1 MPPAAPGQN
10 AARRAQGK
18 RPGDLTGL
26 RNQQLSRQAAAL
38 KAETATQNQ
47 DSLEA
52 QRLAKLT
59 EEVDYS
65 SEARAREREAALS
78 NVVEETEVEVR
89 PKTERIRVLDDVKDM
104 TFGREIISEAEYD
117 ENGNMTKFPAL
128 GPLRNLNFEV
138 GVWYTVDADVAGH
151 LRHLGYVMDI

>member
-1 MPPAAPGQN
+1 MPAATPGQN
-10 AARRAQGK
+10 AARRATGK

-26 RNQQLSRQAAAL
+26 RGQQLAKQAAAL
-38 KAETATQNQ
+38 KAETAAQNQ

-65 SEARAREREAALS
+65 SEARAREREAAAS
-78 NVVEETEVEVR
+78 NVVEEGEIEVR

-104 TFGREIISEAEYD
+104 TFGKEIISHAEYD
-117 ENGNMTKFPAL
+117 ENGLETKPAVV
-128 GPLRNLNFEV
+128 GGLRTLNFET

-151 LRHLGYVMDI
+151 LRYLGYVMDM